1 MRRRIQIA
9 AAQMGPNQETD
20 SRAQILARML
30 ALLDQAV
37 DAGVEVLVYPELAL
51 TTYFP
56 KRIRDDY
63 EQFFDTEMPN
73 MSVEPLFRRAREAGI
88 AFHVGYAERT
98 PQGRYYNTAIYV
110 DERGDVL
117 HRYRKMH
124 LPGLPS
130 PAPDGLVRVYEP
142 HYFAH
147 GDTGFTTFR
156 TRQATMGISICQDRR
171 YPESYRSLG
180 LRGAQIVLTGYN
192 TPASPLALDQNELS
206 LRAGAYEN
214 NLFVVGVAK
223 AGVEDGVHLI
233 GESCIVDPHGQVLAR
248 ASTEDDELISAR
260 IDLDQVDEARRRWN
274 FYGRRHPEQYGVLV
288 ERVSVPETKSRHS

>member
-1 MRRRIQIA
+1 MTRRIHVA
-9 AAQMGPNQETD
+9 AGQLGPNQETD
-20 SRAQILARML
+20 SRAEIVARML
-30 ALLDQAV
+30 ALLGQAIN
-37 DAGVEVLVYPELAL
+37 AGVEVLVYPELAL

-73 MSVEPLFRRAREAGI
+73 ATVEPLFRRAREAGV
-88 AFHVGYAERT
+88 AFHLGYAERT
-98 PQGRYYNTAIYV
+98 PEGRHYNTAIYV
-110 DERGDVL
+110 DERGEIL
-117 HRYRKMH
+117 HRYRKLH

-130 PAPDGLVRVYEP
+130 TAPYGLVRVYEP

-171 YPESYRSLG
+171 YPETYRALG
-180 LRGAQIVLTGYN
+180 LTGAQIVLTGYN
-192 TPASPLALDQNELS
+192 TPASPLALSQNELS

-214 NLFVVGVAK
+214 SLFVVGVAK

-233 GESCIVDPHGQVLAR
+233 GGSCIVDPHGQVVAR
-248 ASTEDDELISAR
+248 ASTEGDELVSAR
-260 IDLDQVDEARRRWN
+260 IDLDQVDEARQRWN
-274 FYGRRHPEQYGVLV
+274 FYGRRHPEHYRVLV
-288 ERVSVPETKSRHS
+288 EPVSVAETKSRHR